1 MQETKGATIRDPQ
14 ACNGREPPPRVWS
27 IDEIVGLLDR
37 RTERAAEQQE
47 ERDGSYVTS
56 SRRPWTGS
64 SIRSVDKNFGGSRS
78 RHELFH
84 LGVGR
89 PFLHKSHGT
98 QDETGK
104 VGVGR
109 IVRLDN
115 RRLPAVAGVG
125 FKLKHYP
132 EIRDIEHEVLAVDR
146 VRRNHV
152 FTCSEELLVPP
163 AFSRSC
169 RPYAFREDEPV
180 RARARWSGKASFE
193 GVNRPQSVRGP
204 LACHSKPWE

>member
-64 SIRSVDKNFGGSRS
+64 SIRRLTKTSEGHYLDMNCFISGSGDHFFISLMEPRTKQEKRAWAGS
-78 RHELFH
+78 
-84 LGVGR
+84 
-89 PFLHKSHGT
+89 S
-98 QDETGK
+98 D
-104 VGVGR
+104 
-109 IVRLDN
+109 DN

-152 FTCSEELLVPP
+152 FTCSEELLMP
-163 AFSRSC
+163 AFSR
-169 RPYAFREDEPV
+169 V
-180 RARARWSGKASFE
+180 RVARCVSGRRTRS
-193 GVNRPQSVRGP
+193 S
-204 LACHSKPWE
+204 